1 MESGA
6 LSHTHSGQIRYQAG
20 NDIAL
25 SSLDAGGSTVSLTA
39 DRGSISNNNGSDI
52 NVFADRLEMSA
63 GAGIG
68 RAAALTTD
76 IRVLDAQ
83 SQSGRLAVVNQ
94 GELQV
99 RRMAG
104 KKSTRLNS
112 SHVAISY
119 AAF

>member
-20 NDIAL
+20 NDIGL

-52 NVFADRLEMSA
+52 NVFADRLEMAA
-63 GAGIG
+63 GARIG

-83 SQSGRLAVVNQ
+83 SQSCRLAVVNQ
-94 GELQV
+94 D
-99 RRMAG
+99 R
-104 KKSTRLNS
+104 KS
-112 SHVAISY
+112 VE
-119 AAF
+119 